1 MIECVISLAINR
13 KTIMQLKKSPSAN
26 LENKRLTYVLLGLV
40 FALSVLYVAFE
51 WTESE
56 IVVAEITDQIVE
68 DAEEEMIDN
77 TLQDEET
84 PPPPEPEELPDDV
97 IEEITIV
104 EDDKKVDA
112 VDFKSEDDQKT
123 KVELVKAPVVI
134 EVEEEEED
142 KIFDVVEEQPEF
154 PGGMAALNK
163 YFRENVRYPVMAQEM
178 NIQGKVFVKFTVW
191 KDGTIRDVQVTRSAD
206 RSLDAEAV
214 RLVSR
219 MPKWKPGKQRGKAVN
234 CKFTVPVTFKL
245 AQ

>member
-1 MIECVISLAINR
+1 
-13 KTIMQLKKSPSAN
+13 MQLKKSPSAN
-26 LENKRLTYVLLGLV
+26 LENKRLTYVLVGLV
-40 FALSVLYVAFE
+40 FSLSVLYVAFE
-51 WTESE
+51 WTESD
-56 IVVAEITDQIVE
+56 IVVAEITDQLI
-68 DAEEEMIDN
+68 DDFDDEMIDN
-77 TLQDEET
+77 TIQDDET
-84 PPPPEPEELPDDV
+84 PPPPEPEEMP
-97 IEEITIV
+97 EEITDEFVLV

-112 VDFKSEDDQKT
+112 VEFKSEDDQNT
-123 KVELVKAPVVI
+123 KVELAKAPVQI

-142 KIFDVVEEQPEF
+142 KIFDVVEEAPEF

-163 YFRENVRYPVMAQEM
+163 FFRENVKYPVMAQEM

-191 KDGTIRDVQVTRSAD
+191 KDGSVRDVQVVRSAD
-206 RSLDAEAV
+206 KSLDQEAI